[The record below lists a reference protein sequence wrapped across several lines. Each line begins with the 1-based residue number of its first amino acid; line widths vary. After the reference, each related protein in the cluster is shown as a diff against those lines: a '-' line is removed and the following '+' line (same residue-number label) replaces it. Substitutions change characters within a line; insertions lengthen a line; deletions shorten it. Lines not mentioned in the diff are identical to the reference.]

1 MNPSRRKHSVK
12 TITFKTLAPRTLA
25 GALAIAAITLA
36 APAGAHPMLENAA
49 APAGGSYKAIMRIT
63 HGCAGSPTR
72 QVAIEIPAGVRG
84 ARPMPKPGWT
94 LEVQREKLAQPY
106 TSHGRSITE
115 DAVRITWTARTRE
128 DMLQSAHV
136 DEFLLVAQL
145 PDKAGP
151 LYWPVRQV
159 CEEGRADWVEIPKPG
174 QKAAELKNPAVL
186 LDVRAGGEHAG
197 HQH

>member
-1 MNPSRRKHSVK
+1 MKPIHFNTPLLRGLGAAAVLAGL
-12 TITFKTLAPRTLA
+12 TLATGA
-25 GALAIAAITLA
+25 GAHPVLETSA
-36 APAGAHPMLENAA
+36 APAGA
-49 APAGGSYKAIMRIT
+49 SYKAVMRIT

-72 QVAIEIPAGVRG
+72 QVVVEIPAGVRG
-84 ARPMPKPGWT
+84 ARPMPKPGWA

-115 DAVRITWTARTRE
+115 DTVRITWTARTRE
-128 DMLQSAHV
+128 DMLPSAYV

-145 PDKAGP
+145 PAKAGP

-159 CEEGRADWVEIPKPG
+159 CEEGRTDWVEIPKPG
-174 QKAAELKNPAVL
+174 QKAADLKSPAVL
-186 LDVRAGGEHAG
+186 LTVQPGGEHAG

>member
-1 MNPSRRKHSVK
+1 MK
-12 TITFKTLAPRTLA
+12 TMTFKTLALRTLA
-25 GALAIAAITLA
+25 GSLATAAMTLA

-49 APAGGSYKAIMRIT
+49 APAGSNYKAVFRIT
-63 HGCAGSPTR
+63 HGCGGSPTR
-72 QVAIEIPAGVRG
+72 QVVVEIPAGVRG

-94 LEVQREKLAQPY
+94 LEVQRDKLAQPY
-106 TSHGRSITE
+106 SSHGRSVTE
-115 DAVRITWTARTRE
+115 DTVRITWTAKTRD
-128 DMLQSAHV
+128 DMLPSAYV

-151 LYWPVRQV
+151 VYWPLRQA

-174 QKAAELKNPAVL
+174 QKATELKSPAVL
-186 LDVRAGGEHAG
+186 MDVQPGGEHAG